1 MRTIVIG
8 CDNAA
13 VHLKNELTAF
23 MEKKGYTVENMGCD
37 STEDTTYY
45 PYVAEKVCRKMDGFI
60 NSRLE
65 IPFWTII
72 FLCAGWSRSAWL

>member
-13 VHLKNELTAF
+13 VHLKSELMDF

-37 STEDTTYY
+37 STEDSTYY
-45 PYVAEKVCRKMDGFI
+45 PYVAEKVCQEII
-60 NSRLE
+60 NS
-65 IPFWTII
+65 
-72 FLCAGWSRSAWL
+72 G

>member
-13 VHLKNELTAF
+13 VHLKNELMGF

-37 STEDTTYY
+37 STEDSTYY
-45 PYVAEKVCRKMDGFI
+45 PYVAEKVCK
-60 NSRLE
+60 S
-65 IPFWTII
+65 
-72 FLCAGWSRSAWL
+72 

>member
-13 VHLKNELTAF
+13 VHLKNELMGF

-37 STEDTTYY
+37 STED
-45 PYVAEKVCRKMDGFI
+45 
-60 NSRLE
+60 S
-65 IPFWTII
+65 TII
-72 FLCAGWSRSAWL
+72 PMWQRRCARKS